1 MVCLIPQLIYP
12 QSWSGRFGGER
23 KKCLALVYTVLFVSE
38 DKHITQCLT
47 ENGIV
52 IFPT

>member
-1 MVCLIPQLIYP
+1 VTVIQQAEWYP
-12 QSWSGRFGGER
+12 ELVLDVLEE
-23 KKCLALVYTVLFVSE
+23 KKCLALVYTVLFVSQ
-38 DKHITQCLT
+38 DQHITQCLT